1 MKQWIMPALL
11 AAVLTGA
18 GATAQAGDINPA
30 ANPLLADKWQSR
42 PLVVVTPS
50 ADNPDY
56 ERMRGI
62 VETQRDAFND
72 RDMVLYTVEG
82 GSGMKADQA
91 LTEAETDALL
101 ASLGL
106 NAKGPLTT
114 VLVGKDGGKKVEQE
128 GFVDPRQL
136 FDTIDNMP
144 MRRARQ

>member
-1 MKQWIMPALL
+1 MKQWFMPALL
-11 AAVLTGA
+11 AAALTG
-18 GATAQAGDINPA
+18 GGAQAGEINPA

-62 VETQRDAFND
+62 IETQRDAFND
-72 RDMVLYTVEG
+72 REMVLYTVENG
-82 GSGMKADQA
+82 DGMKDGQA
-91 LTEAETDALL
+91 LTKIETDAMLD
-101 ASLGL
+101 ALGL
-106 NAKGPLTT
+106 NARGPLTT
-114 VLVGKDGGKKVEQE
+114 VLVGKDGGKKVQQE

>member
-1 MKQWIMPALL
+1 M
-11 AAVLTGA
+11 AAALTG
-18 GATAQAGDINPA
+18 GGAQAGEINPA

-62 VETQRDAFND
+62 IETQRDAFND
-72 RDMVLYTVEG
+72 REMVLYTVENG
-82 GSGMKADQA
+82 DGMKDGQA
-91 LTEAETDALL
+91 LTKIETDAMLD
-101 ASLGL
+101 ALGL
-106 NAKGPLTT
+106 NARGPLTT
-114 VLVGKDGGKKVEQE
+114 VLVGKDGGKKVQQE

>member
-1 MKQWIMPALL
+1 MKQWFMPALL
-11 AAVLTGA
+11 AAALTG
-18 GATAQAGDINPA
+18 GSAQAGDINPA

-42 PLVVVTPS
+42 PLIMVTPS
-50 ADNPDY
+50 ADNSDY

-62 VETQRDAFND
+62 IETQRDAFND
-72 RDMVLYTVEG
+72 RDMVLYTVENG
-82 GSGMKADQA
+82 DGMKNGQA

-101 ASLGL
+101 HSLDL
-106 NAKGPLTT
+106 SAQGPLTT
-114 VLVGKDGGKKVEQE
+114 VLVGKDGGKKVEQQ

>member
-1 MKQWIMPALL
+1 MKQWLMPALL
-11 AAVLTGA
+11 AAALTG
-18 GATAQAGDINPA
+18 GGAQAGEIDPA

-42 PLVVVTPS
+42 PLILVTPS
-50 ADNPDY
+50 ADNSDY

-72 RDMVLYTVEG
+72 REMVLYTVEEG
-82 GSGMKADQA
+82 TGMKEDQA
-91 LTEAETDALL
+91 LTEAETGALL
-101 ASLGL
+101 HALGL
-106 NAKGPLTT
+106 SAQGPLTT
-114 VLVGKDGGKKVEQE
+114 VLVGKDGGKKVEQQ

>member
-11 AAVLTGA
+11 AAALTG
-18 GATAQAGDINPA
+18 GGAQAGEINPA

-42 PLVVVTPS
+42 PLIMVTPS

-62 VETQRDAFND
+62 IETQRDAFND
-72 RDMVLYTVEG
+72 REMVLYTVENG
-82 GSGMKADQA
+82 DGSKDGQA
-91 LTEAETDALL
+91 LTEIETDALL
-101 ASLGL
+101 DALGV
-106 NAKGPLTT
+106 NARGPLTT
-114 VLVGKDGGKKVEQE
+114 VLVGKDGGKKVQQE

>member
-1 MKQWIMPALL
+1 M
-11 AAVLTGA
+11 AAALTG
-18 GATAQAGDINPA
+18 GGAQAGEINPA

-42 PLVVVTPS
+42 PLIMVTPS

-62 VETQRDAFND
+62 IETQRDAFND
-72 RDMVLYTVEG
+72 REMVLYTVENG
-82 GSGMKADQA
+82 DGSKDGQA
-91 LTEAETDALL
+91 LTEIETDALL
-101 ASLGL
+101 DALGV
-106 NAKGPLTT
+106 NARGPLTT
-114 VLVGKDGGKKVEQE
+114 VLVGKDGGKKVQQE